1 MPRRFVVIEDVL
13 PSAVIDGHGLFNQ
26 TRAYVE
32 RLAHE
37 YRARERLQEAILAA
51 ETHVPRESYVLLA
64 AALSVFLLQRA
75 LVTLSA
81 WRAVR
86 RHAKAE

>member
-1 MPRRFVVIEDVL
+1 MVIDDTMQ
-13 PSAVIDGHGLFNQ
+13 SASIDGHDLFNQ

-32 RLAHE
+32 RLARE
-37 YRARERLQEAILAA
+37 YQAHERLHEAVTTI
-51 ETHVPRESYVLLA
+51 ETHVPRETYMLLA
-64 AALSVFLLQRA
+64 LALGMLFLRSSLVF
-75 LVTLSA
+75 LSA